1 VTAPLADA
9 GEQIADAAKR
19 YRGAAEKRMRGQ
31 VDGRGFKIA
40 FGRCES
46 PIEQAFCLAL
56 FQVPDIY
63 AIDGDYRPALGSH
76 VPKRRGVLVFAQNPI
91 KRYRAD
97 FLLVALS
104 PLKAEPAFLIVECDG
119 QAFHS
124 SDDAIIRDAA
134 RERELRATG
143 FRIVRHTGS
152 QIHQSPAK
160 VIDRTMANLAS
171 HGWDRAEGD
180 RWVSDPLIRRAMLDM
195 TGGESEKNPMMGHR
209 STTFKTFGSSL
220 QKAFINTET
229 KWLARSKT

>member
-1 VTAPLADA
+1 MTAPMLDA
-9 GEQIADAAKR
+9 AGPIADAAKR
-19 YRGAAEKRMRGQ
+19 YHGAVEKRMRGQ
-31 VDGRGFKIA
+31 ADGRGFKIA

-56 FQVPDIY
+56 FQVPGIY
-63 AIDGDYRPALGSH
+63 AIEGDYRPALGSH
-76 VPKRRGVLVFAQNPI
+76 VPKKRGVLVFAQNPI

-143 FRIVRHTGS
+143 FRIIRHAGS
-152 QIHQSPAK
+152 EIHQSPAK
-160 VIDRTMANLAS
+160 VVDRTMATLAS

-180 RWVSDPLIRRAMLDM
+180 RWVSDPLIRRAMVDM
-195 TGGESEKNPMMGHR
+195 TGGESEQNAMMGHR
-209 STTFKTFGSSL
+209 PTTFKTFGSSL
-220 QKAFINTET
+220 QKVFIDTEK